1 MGTYSNH
8 LIMMSVE
15 QAVVMIYRLFGSTKA
30 TDADILDRYQDGNK
44 VSPWERD
51 AVAFAISNK
60 LMEPDNAIQPQT
72 PIRLG

>member
-30 TDADILDRYQDGNK
+30 TDAGILDRYQDGNK
-44 VSPWERD
+44 VSP
-51 AVAFAISNK
+51 
-60 LMEPDNAIQPQT
+60 P
-72 PIRLG
+72 LGAGCRCICHF

>member
-1 MGTYSNH
+1 
-8 LIMMSVE
+8 MMSVE

-44 VSPWERD
+44 VSPPPWERD

>member
-44 VSPWERD
+44 VSP
-51 AVAFAISNK
+51 
-60 LMEPDNAIQPQT
+60 
-72 PIRLG
+72 LGAGCRCICQF

>member
-44 VSPWERD
+44 VSPSGSGMPLHLP
-51 AVAFAISNK
+51 FLTS
-60 LMEPDNAIQPQT
+60 
-72 PIRLG
+72 

>member
-15 QAVVMIYRLFGSTKA
+15 QAMVMIYRLFGSTKA

-44 VSPWERD
+44 VSPPGSGMPLHLP
-51 AVAFAISNK
+51 FLTS
-60 LMEPDNAIQPQT
+60 
-72 PIRLG
+72 